1 MGQKSSLWENSDKL
15 FDQPNTSCSTK
26 VWPVQGVLRNTTWLR
41 GNRWHLAL
49 GNHWLQVYP
58 VNRQQGF
65 HNRENSSPR
74 LIKEKL
80 THLDNKYTY
89 KQCVF
94 KYPTR
99 LLCPRDFPGK
109 NTGVG
114 CHPLLQGIFPTEGL
128 NLGLLHCRWILHH
141 LNHQGS
147 PCIYYMYLYMDYI
160 NIYSFVIFIYAYVY
174 IFDTYANTLYKAML

>member
-15 FDQPNTSCSTK
+15 FDQPNTSCSKK

-99 LLCPRDFPGK
+99 LLCPWNSPGK
-109 NTGVG
+109 HTGVT
-114 CHPLLQGIFPTEGL
+114 CHSFHQGISPTQRS
-128 NLGLLHCRWILHH
+128 NLGLLHCRWILYH
-141 LNHQGS
+141 LS
-147 PCIYYMYLYMDYI
+147 LLERPLKY
-160 NIYSFVIFIYAYVY
+160 
-174 IFDTYANTLYKAML
+174 